1 MIKRSFETRDVLTR
15 AMIYDPWC
23 RPMLRRGEQCCTR
36 ETDVERTSI
45 SPPPSPLPSP
55 PRVRAFSPFQA
66 KLRNDRAP
74 ARSRFPGH
82 SAPSCTLAVSREI
95 AFVRG
100 SASESLPGHG
110 DACGCGTN
118 LSLSLSAPSRLLV
131 PSARFPPREAP
142 LLSMTHREN

>member
-1 MIKRSFETRDVLTR
+1 
-15 AMIYDPWC
+15 
-23 RPMLRRGEQCCTR
+23 MLRRGEQCCTR

-118 LSLSLSAPSRLLV
+118 LSLSLSQLRLA
-131 PSARFPPREAP
+131 SSSPPRAFHLERRP
-142 LLSMTHREN
+142 SSRWPIEKTDLRSRDIIWGGGGGEVD